1 MNGQTTLS
9 KARPYRIDEIP
20 KFNID
25 YRGLVQYAR
34 SVGKTV
40 SELSDNEKNQFIIGA
55 TMDDVRKKMLS

>member
-40 SELSDNEKNQFIIGA
+40 PELSDNEKNQFIIGA